1 MSAERVETEF
11 VLTDAERVGLLR
23 WAHGE
28 LAMGQGG
35 QMMRSRRLRLVAFLV
50 AHRAAVLGPRPGPPG
65 RTPLRRPAPPSA
77 TDPAGPGRSDPVAR
91 QPRPETA
98 LGVDQRPGRGR
109 RRRRTALARLPAR
122 SPRST
127 LASPRGQTCPH
138 RAVRDVGISTRQ
150 PQKEGG
156 CSGDR
161 SSRDGRLRDDRRH
174 WSP

>member
-98 LGVDQRPGRGR
+98 LVVDQRPGRGR

-127 LASPRGQTCPH
+127 LASPVARPVPTGLCGTWDLYRPSSERGGY
-138 RAVRDVGISTRQ
+138 RRDQ
-150 PQKEGG
+150 
-156 CSGDR
+156 
-161 SSRDGRLRDDRRH
+161 SSRGGRLRDDRRH